1 MAQTKVAPIF
11 DITQDTFFIGKTISL
26 IEITY
31 PAAVDAKTGPDST
44 IQAVHNIIQGIGFN
58 ILGIGKLTDTNTVQ
72 AIMIEGDYGTDTY
85 DGTNS
90 ETLAA
95 HLEDVVQALGT
106 VDGIDL
112 ATAGIVAKAFALA

>member
-11 DITQDTFFIGKTISL
+11 VDEDTFFIGKKVTL

-31 PAAVDAKTGPDST
+31 AAAVDAKTGPESA
-44 IQAVHNIIQGIGFN
+44 IQATHNAIMGAGFN
-58 ILGIGKLTDTNTVQ
+58 ILGYGALTDTNTVS
-72 AIMIEGDYGTDTY
+72 AMMIEGEYGSDTY
-85 DGTNS
+85 DGSNS
-90 ETLAA
+90 ESLAV

-112 ATAGIVAKAFALA
+112 GSTTIAAKAFALA

>member
-1 MAQTKVAPIF
+1 MAQTKVAPVF
-11 DITQDTFFIGKTISL
+11 VDADTFFIGKTISL
-26 IEITY
+26 IEVTY
-31 PAAVDAKTGPDST
+31 PAAVNTKTGPAST
-44 IQAVHNIIQGIGFN
+44 IQAVHNAIQNEFN
-58 ILGIGKLTDTNTVQ
+58 ILGFGALTDTNTVQ

>member
-11 DITQDTFFIGKTISL
+11 VDEDTFFIGKTVKL

-31 PAAVDAKTGPDST
+31 AAAVNAKTGPESA
-44 IQAVHNIIQGIGFN
+44 IQATHNAIMGAGFN
-58 ILGIGKLTDTNTVQ
+58 ILGYGALTDTNTVS
-72 AIMIEGDYGTDTY
+72 AMMIEGEYGTDTY
-85 DGTNS
+85 DGSNS

-106 VDGIDL
+106 VDGVDL
-112 ATAGIVAKAFALA
+112 SGAGITAFVL